1 MQVLTLHLFVF
12 LQIISIRLTK
22 MTKKNITYSEAVNQ
36 IEEILRKIEHDDP
49 DVDELT
55 KLVRNASD
63 LIKYCK
69 SRLFETEQE
78 IEKILNDIKDDE
90 EINSK

>member
-1 MQVLTLHLFVF
+1 MA
-12 LQIISIRLTK
+12 
-22 MTKKNITYSEAVNQ
+22 KKNITYSEAVNQ
-36 IEEILRKIEHDDP
+36 IEEILHKMENDEL

-55 KLVRNASD
+55 KLVGNASD

-78 IEKILNDIKDDE
+78 IEKILNDIKDE
-90 EINSK
+90 EERNAK

>member
-1 MQVLTLHLFVF
+1 MTYAKA
-12 LQIISIRLTK
+12 IS
-22 MTKKNITYSEAVNQ
+22 Q
-36 IEEILRKIEHDDP
+36 IEEILHKIENDEP

-55 KLVRNASD
+55 KLVSTASD

-69 SRLFETEQE
+69 GRLFETEQE

-90 EINSK
+90 EIK

>member
-1 MQVLTLHLFVF
+1 MA
-12 LQIISIRLTK
+12 
-22 MTKKNITYSEAVNQ
+22 KKNITYSEAVNQ
-36 IEEILRKIEHDDP
+36 IEEILRKIENDEL

-78 IEKILNDIKDDE
+78 IEKILDDIKDE
-90 EINSK
+90 EERNPK

>member
-1 MQVLTLHLFVF
+1 MA
-12 LQIISIRLTK
+12 
-22 MTKKNITYSEAVNQ
+22 KKNITYSEAVNQ
-36 IEEILRKIEHDDP
+36 IEEILHKMENDEL

-55 KLVRNASD
+55 KLVGNASD

-78 IEKILNDIKDDE
+78 IEKILNDIKDE
-90 EINSK
+90 EERNVK

>member
-1 MQVLTLHLFVF
+1 MD
-12 LQIISIRLTK
+12 
-22 MTKKNITYSEAVNQ
+22 KKNMTYTKAVNQ
-36 IEEILRKIEHDDP
+36 IEEILRRIENDEP

-55 KLVRNASD
+55 KLVKNASD

-78 IEKILNDIKDDE
+78 IEKILNDIKDE
-90 EINSK
+90 EEKNQK